1 MIDLDALE
9 KRNKRKSVIMMA
21 VGVILIALGIHF
33 FLAPNRL
40 SLGGAAGMA
49 IVISNFVPISTGP
62 ILIIINTVLFIVGF
76 IMLGKAFGLKTI
88 ICSLGLSLLVWI
100 LDIVFPMEKPLFE
113 GKMIQLIA
121 AVMIYGSGVG
131 IVLNNYASTG
141 GSDIFAKILNKY
153 LGIELGKGCLMV
165 DFLITLSAWYAYG
178 TEIAIYSLVGTV
190 LNGLIIDFTINGMN
204 TSKLCTITT
213 SKPDEVSKFLV
224 DNLTRSANI
233 YTAKGAYSGME
244 KEIVQTVVS
253 NRDFIML
260 KKYIQEI
267 DPLAFVI
274 VCNASETY
282 GWRWRNIIE

>member
-9 KRNKRKSVIMMA
+9 KKNKRKSIVMITVGIIM
-21 VGVILIALGIHF
+21 IALGIHF
-33 FLAPNRL
+33 FLVPNKM

-49 IVISNFVPISTGP
+49 IVLGNFLPLSTGP
-62 ILIIINTVLFIVGF
+62 ILVIINSILFIIGF
-76 IMLGKAFGLKTI
+76 ALLGKAFGLKTI
-88 ICSLGLSLLVWI
+88 ICSLGLSVLVWV
-100 LDIVFPMEKPLFE
+100 LDILFPIKEPLFD

-121 AVMIYGSGVG
+121 AVMVYGTGVG

-141 GSDIFAKILNKY
+141 GSDIFAKIMNKY
-153 LGIELGKGCLMV
+153 LGIDLGKACLIV
-165 DFLITLSAWYAYG
+165 DFLITLSAWYTYG

-190 LNGLIIDFTINGMN
+190 MNGLIIDFTINGMN

-213 SKPDEVSKFLV
+213 SKPDEVSRFLI

-233 YTAKGAYSGME
+233 YTAKGAYSGMD
-244 KEIVQTVVS
+244 KQIIQTVVS

-260 KKYIQEI
+260 KKFIQEI

-274 VCNASETY
+274 VSNASETY